1 MKQEK
6 VTLAFNG
13 KKYEVTGLYYPGC
26 AQSATQEREPSSF
39 DVQHIAGLNGADVGD
54 LLLSDEEAWAEFNAA
69 CCKAHE
75 EDIAFAEI
83 EAQELE
89 QERMKEEV

>member
-1 MKQEK
+1 MKQAK

-13 KKYEVTGLYYPGC
+13 KKYEVTGLYYGGC
-26 AQSATQEREPSSF
+26 AQSATQEREPASF
-39 DVQHIAGLNGADVGD
+39 EVQHIAGLAGADV
-54 LLLSDEEAWAEFNAA
+54 LELAIDEEFEAA

-75 EDIAFAEI
+75 QDIAFAEI
-83 EAQELE
+83 EAAERE

>member
-1 MKQEK
+1 MKQAK

-13 KKYEVTGLYYPGC
+13 KKYEVTGLYYGGC

-39 DVQHIAGLNGADVGD
+39 QAQHIVGLNGADVGT
-54 LLLSDEEAWAEFNAA
+54 LLIGHEETLDEFNAE
-69 CCKAHE
+69 CCKKHE
-75 EDIAFAEI
+75 EDLAFAEI
-83 EAQELE
+83 EAKERE